1 MYIIIFFDF
10 LHTLVHLSGS
20 GGRNGIRSRR
30 FAISNFAICSFL
42 VTDDTCDA
50 YYIRVVR
57 KKIINYYACYI

>member
-1 MYIIIFFDF
+1 MYIIIYFF

-30 FAISNFAICSFL
+30 FAIFNFAICLFL

-57 KKIINYYACYI
+57 KK